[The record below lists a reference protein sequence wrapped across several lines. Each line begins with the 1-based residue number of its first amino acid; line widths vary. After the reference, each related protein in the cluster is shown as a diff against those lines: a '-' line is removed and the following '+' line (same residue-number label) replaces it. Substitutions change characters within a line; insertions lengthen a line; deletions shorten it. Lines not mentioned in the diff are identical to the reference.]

1 MARHIG
7 RRHIGRRH
15 IGRRHIGRRGKY
27 VLDVLHYTTSLGWL
41 GVGSCQLTLNV
52 VALVTGDPVL
62 RHAAHEI
69 THTFDR
75 YLLIALAVGS
85 ITSGVLLGTTT
96 KWGLVRYW
104 WVLVKLVLC
113 VAMLIFTP
121 IWMGGWIGDAVTL
134 TADPAALADPDYLVV
149 RRSLFTGSVGIVT
162 TLLLITVISV
172 VRPWGRV
179 RPNRRSTV
187 LTRDGGAAYSRT

>member
-1 MARHIG
+1 MV
-7 RRHIGRRH
+7 RR
-15 IGRRHIGRRGKY
+15 IGRRGKH

-41 GVGSCQLTLNV
+41 GVGCCQLTLNV
-52 VALVTGDPVL
+52 VALVTGDPAL

-69 THTFDR
+69 THMFDR

-85 ITSGVLLGTTT
+85 ITSGVLLGMKT

-121 IWMGGWIGDAVTL
+121 IWMGGWIGDAVAL
-134 TADPAALADPDYLVV
+134 TADPSALADPEYLVV
-149 RRSLFTGSVGIVT
+149 RRSLFTGSVSIVT

-179 RPNRRSTV
+179 RPNRRPPV
-187 LTRDGGAAYSRT
+187 LTRGRIAA